1 MEFGGDTNPNPELET
16 SAKIF
21 PPLNVVS
28 AFAVGNQLVIS
39 LGCAYI
45 IKLVPDPPTKKC
57 VPLKHDEYFFSIVGR
72 LTEVKTLLEKS
83 VA

>member
-16 SAKIF
+16 NDIIF

-28 AFAVGNQLVIS
+28 AFEVGNHVVIL

-45 IKLVPDPPTKKC
+45 IRLVPDPPTKKC
-57 VPLKHDEYFFSIVGR
+57 VPLKHDEYFLSIVGR
-72 LTEVKTLLEKS
+72 LTGVKTLLEKS

>member
-1 MEFGGDTNPNPELET
+1 MEFGGDTKPNPEFET
-16 SAKIF
+16 SDKIL

-28 AFAVGNQLVIS
+28 AFAVGNHEVIS

-57 VPLKHDEYFFSIVGR
+57 VPLKHDEYFLSMVGR
-72 LTEVKTLLEKS
+72 LTGVKTLLEKS

>member
-1 MEFGGDTNPNPELET
+1 MEFGGATNPSPEFET
-16 SAKIF
+16 RDKIL

-28 AFAVGNQLVIS
+28 AFAVGNHEVIS

-57 VPLKHDEYFFSIVGR
+57 VPLKHEEYFFSTVGKFKG
-72 LTEVKTLLEKS
+72 VKILLEKS